1 MLPRAARSVALLA
14 LFTGGCFVISQA
26 RTKRQAELGEDY
38 AAAYGLTLRLSKAL
52 DRDPSKVTPE
62 SLTEAI
68 QAADSCQQTVIGKLD
83 ESIND
88 MGAMLYEDP
97 TTEGFTYGGL
107 LVPIAT
113 AYGHCRRIH
122 GDLLSREVRACPSM
136 EGAFLE
142 NFSFG
147 RSVGKEFRGMGTWSA
162 ETCVLE
168 AGDVVDPAGKLTAEE
183 VAKAR
188 RVCTGAVAFR
198 VFEQGNLVKHDATT
212 HYRRTPVRCE
222 KAPVVFKGSAVP
234 RARPLPPIDEKCPK
248 CAAWSQAGAADQLK
262 PSLKDTMRLTGS
274 SPESEP

>member
-1 MLPRAARSVALLA
+1 MYPRAPRFALTPVLV
-14 LFTGGCFVISQA
+14 LTSGCFVIGQA
-26 RTKRQAELGEDY
+26 RSQRQEELGTDY
-38 AAAYGLTLRLSKAL
+38 AAAYGLTLRLSKTL
-52 DRDPSKVTPE
+52 GSDPAKVTPE
-62 SLTEAI
+62 ALTEAI
-68 QAADSCQQTVIGKLD
+68 QAAESCQHTVIGKLD

-97 TTEGFTYGGL
+97 SKEGFSYGGL

-122 GDLLSREVRACPSM
+122 GELLAREVRSCPSM
-136 EGAFLE
+136 EGAFVE

-168 AGDVVDPAGKLTAEE
+168 PGEAVDPAGKLTADE

-188 RVCTGAVAFR
+188 RVCAGAVAFR

-212 HYRRTPVRCE
+212 YYRRTPVRCE

-234 RARPLPPIDEKCPK
+234 RARPLPPFEAKCPS
-248 CAAWSQAGAADQLK
+248 CEAWAQAGASGTLA
-262 PSLKDTMRLTGS
+262 PSLAETLARTSL
-274 SPESEP
+274 